1 MGVGTSHSRKLA
13 ATEDGPALGLPGDLR
28 HSQAWA
34 RLKRGVRNNLAPGN
48 LSPPASW
55 RQKLAVCLD
64 NPHLQRV
71 WPGRPWAR
79 SPSPGS
85 LLLQAGKGCRQ
96 GLCGPPKAGA
106 RSWDKTGSDPQPPL
120 SGRGLGHPLLSPDTS
135 TSLISAIHQGHLDQP
150 VLPETGS
157 GHGGPSLEVCS
168 GEPPTFQ
175 GLSCQPEQ
183 RAGAWGGGVGHPPRP
198 PPPSPVTGKRESG
211 LGLTPLSR
219 PPELGCRRVGQG
231 LDRPQGTWGWG
242 LISVCQSHQDPDMQG
257 LRPPQAA
264 LEGGLPMFP
273 PPDRTQRS
281 VPKVTRGRNTL

>member
-1 MGVGTSHSRKLA
+1 MGQEPLPRVTLTAGREGVQTGPVWPPQGQCQKLGQ
-13 ATEDGPALGLPGDLR
+13 DWLR
-28 HSQAWA
+28 
-34 RLKRGVRNNLAPGN
+34 
-48 LSPPASW
+48 PPA
-55 RQKLAVCLD
+55 
-64 NPHLQRV
+64 
-71 WPGRPWAR
+71 
-79 SPSPGS
+79 
-85 LLLQAGKGCRQ
+85 
-96 GLCGPPKAGA
+96 
-106 RSWDKTGSDPQPPL
+106 TL

-281 VPKVTRGRNTL
+281 VPEVTRGRNTL